1 MILEITYIYC
11 INILVIQVIHFYEFC
26 KKVLCDGTECDGTE
40 SFVPCTKQMEIFTKT
55 HIFID
60 KVV

>member
-26 KKVLCDGTECDGTE
+26 KKVLCDGTE

>member
-1 MILEITYIYC
+1 MILEITYIYF
-11 INILVIQVIHFYEFC
+11 INILVIQVVNFYEFC
-26 KKVLCDGTECDGTE
+26 QKVLRDGTECDGTE
-40 SFVPCTKQMEIFTKT
+40 SFELCTKQIEIFTKT

>member
-1 MILEITYIYC
+1 MILEITSIYC
-11 INILVIQVIHFYEFC
+11 INILVIKVIYFYKFC
-26 KKVLCDGTECDGTE
+26 KEVLRDGTECDGTE